1 MLVWRKGNINRT
13 VSVLQYCVLLQ
24 WYEQFLQVG
33 RLYWALILL
42 GLAVSSWC
50 YICIKNFLVT
60 SSTWKM
66 LVMYVQQERQQL
78 YARTAPVSEETFV
91 RPDRRVPLWV
101 KLVTPIIRNFFQ
113 SLALC
118 LLSSL
123 RVLSLITT
131 ATAVLL
137 PFFSSTRVNQYDDT
151 DHTDPRSDKQFS
163 SCLEVTERCLLIQC
177 YRFAVV
183 NVGKCYGTF
192 HLLYQQRKC
201 DSVFTVA
208 FYQHHSIKITNIQR
222 PQHAM

>member
-1 MLVWRKGNINRT
+1 MCNRNG
-13 VSVLQYCVLLQ
+13 SSCMHGLLLSAKKHL
-24 WYEQFLQVG
+24 F
-33 RLYWALILL
+33 ALIDAFRSGSNLSHQSY
-42 GLAVSSWC
+42 GTFSSPWHC
-50 YICIKNFLVT
+50 ACC
-60 SSTWKM
+60 
-66 LVMYVQQERQQL
+66 
-78 YARTAPVSEETFV
+78 
-91 RPDRRVPLWV
+91 RVLEYRY
-101 KLVTPIIRNFFQ
+101 KSRIT
-113 SLALC
+113 
-118 LLSSL
+118 
-123 RVLSLITT
+123 LSLITT

-208 FYQHHSIKITNIQR
+208 FY
-222 PQHAM
+222 